1 MQDVTQQ
8 GRNVQVNKHGMVLT
22 RCLLASPCTDWFTS
36 FKLRLCICFKPLN
49 TFRG

>member
-8 GRNVQVNKHGMVLT
+8 GRNAQVDKHGMVLAM
-22 RCLLASPCTDWFTS
+22 RLLASPHWLKS
-36 FKLRLCICFKPLN
+36 KFKLRLCICFKPLD